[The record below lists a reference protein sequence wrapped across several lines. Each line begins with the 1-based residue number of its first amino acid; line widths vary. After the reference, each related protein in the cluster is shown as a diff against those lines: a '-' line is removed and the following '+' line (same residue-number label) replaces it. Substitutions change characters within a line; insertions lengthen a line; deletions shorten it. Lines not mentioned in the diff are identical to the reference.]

1 MAIEIER
8 KFLVNDL
15 SWKTDGVKSLRF
27 KQGYIRTLPAPKKV
41 SVRIRI
47 EGDRSFIT
55 LKGPPTR
62 FSRSEFQYEVPLA
75 DAEKMLEEFTSFGQ
89 VEKIRYFIP
98 DPPYT
103 WEIDEYLG
111 ENAGLITAEIEL
123 PSETA
128 EFNRPQWLGKE
139 VSGVARYYNSALAS
153 RPWSQWSDEEKA

>member
-8 KFLVNDL
+8 KFLVKDL
-15 SWKTDGVKSLRF
+15 SWKPDAVKSLRC

-47 EGDRSFIT
+47 EGGRSFIT
-55 LKGPPTR
+55 LKGPPTG
-62 FSRSEFQYEVPLA
+62 FSRSEFQYEIPVA
-75 DAEKMLEEFTSFGQ
+75 DAEKMLSEFTSFGQ
-89 VEKIRYFIP
+89 VEKIRHFVP
-98 DPPYT
+98 APPYT

-111 ENAGLITAEIEL
+111 ENQGLITAEIEL
-123 PSETA
+123 PSENAT
-128 EFNRPQWLGKE
+128 FNIPDWLGKE